1 MSGHPIF
8 IRIDRDCMHR
18 KLVSRAEDTDSN
30 FLETD
35 EMECYVGRL
44 KRRVHELSYRTP
56 RFATRI
62 FVRGPPWPAALRR
75 MV

>member
-1 MSGHPIF
+1 MSGHTIL

-18 KLVSRAEDTDSN
+18 KLMGRAEDTNSD

-35 EMECYVGRL
+35 QMDWFVGNADFM
-44 KRRVHELSYRTP
+44 SYRTP

-62 FVRGPPWPAALRR
+62 LVRGPPWPAALRR